1 MKKLLVL
8 YPVLFM
14 CLAGGGF
21 LSAQTELLV
30 PATEADGVTLRTN
43 ALFDIVADTNAAGE
57 QLHDI
62 YRLERG
68 KYYFYNQSP
77 VFKNPITLVA
87 DPPGTTDETKP
98 PKIIVT
104 ADDEGSVPYAHCI
117 ETFADLTVKNIAF
130 STTSTDGGYSWANAI
145 LLHTDGL
152 RIVLDGCHFTLTGWG
167 ILEAA
172 VDNTVFV
179 VTNSHIRNATVYDYG
194 DSWCPFFFEI
204 DVGSVDS
211 LIVAN
216 NTWFNMQGSV
226 LNIEQQNFVRY
237 FLFDHNTLV
246 NVIRGFTPLV
256 SHLESVIS
264 NNIFYNVEPYSVLAT
279 QAAAGEDGMNLSV
292 INADT
297 LAGNEPGST
306 TVAPMTESERICVV
320 KNNAYFFSQGV
331 QDYWTTHD
339 SVVATAWMNS
349 VTQAMFDDDV
359 GYPSFIA
366 ENNVNID
373 PGFTEFGGTDSMVVK
388 MNEHRSGGG
397 FGFWGWY
404 HPDTVGYPTALS
416 WAILQWP
423 LPEDFSYSADI
434 TGSDGFH
441 VGSLQYYPSELA
453 AYDIPLAIDGD
464 KGGSVP
470 IDFLLAQNYPNP
482 FNPATTIDYQLHAMS
497 DVSLTVYNLLGQ
509 EIKTLVNASQ
519 VAAGPYSVVWDG
531 TDSSSM
537 KVSNGIYFYRLKTS
551 TGSLT
556 RKMVLLK

>member
-1 MKKLLVL
+1 M
-8 YPVLFM
+8 YPALFM
-14 CLAGGGF
+14 CLVGASL
-21 LSAQTELLV
+21 LSAQTDTLLV

-43 ALFDIVADTNAAGE
+43 ALFDIVADTNTAGE
-57 QLHDI
+57 QLHDV

-87 DPPGTTDETKP
+87 YPPGTTNETKP
-98 PKIIVT
+98 PKIMV
-104 ADDEGSVPYAHCI
+104 ANNDEGWAPYAHCI

-130 STTSTDGGYSWANAI
+130 STTSVEGSYTWANAI

-172 VDNTVFV
+172 VDNTVFI
-179 VTNSHIRNATVYDYG
+179 VTNCHIRNATVYDYG

-211 LIVAN
+211 LIATN

-246 NVIRGFTPLV
+246 NIIRGFTPLV
-256 SHLESVIS
+256 SHLESYIT
-264 NNIFYNVEPYSVLAT
+264 NNIFYNVEAYSVLAT
-279 QAAAGEDGMNLSV
+279 EAAGGEDGMALSV

-297 LAGNEPGST
+297 LISNEAGASDSL
-306 TVAPMTESERICVV
+306 AALSPMDENERICVV
-320 KNNAYFFSQGV
+320 KNNAYMFSQGV
-331 QDYWTTHD
+331 QDFWTTHD
-339 SVVATAWMNS
+339 SVVATEWMNS
-349 VTQAMFDDDV
+349 VTQAMFDGDV
-359 GYPSFIA
+359 GYPNFVA
-366 ENNVNID
+366 EDNVNID
-373 PGFTEFGGTDSMVVK
+373 PGFTEFGGTDSMVYQ
-388 MNEHRSGGG
+388 MNDFRTGGG

-404 HPDTVGYPTALS
+404 HPDTVGYPTPLS

-434 TGSDGFH
+434 TSSDGFH

-453 AYDIPLAIDGD
+453 AYEIPLSIDRD
-464 KGGSVP
+464 KDGAVP
-470 IDFLLAQNYPNP
+470 IRFKLAQNYPNP
-482 FNPATTIDYQLHAMS
+482 FNPSTNIEYQLHAMS

-509 EIKTLVNASQ
+509 EIKTLVNASR
-519 VAAGPYSVVWDG
+519 VAAGPYSVIWDG
-531 TDSSSM
+531 TDNSGL
-537 KVSNGIYFYRLKTS
+537 KVSNGIYFYRLQTS
-551 TGSLT
+551 TGSIT
-556 RKMVLLK
+556 KKMALLK